1 MSTQLSPQQS
11 ARLAAWAAAR
21 ASGLNNRA
29 TARKLGISE
38 RELIASACGEFAVR
52 LRPEFSSLLAALTV
66 LGEVKCVVR
75 NPWAVLER
83 AGIIEAVGVSP
94 VDRLVV
100 QADRFALDCDV
111 GLWDTAFALE
121 EAGTRGDKLS
131 VQFFTAEGVSAAKFF
146 LRETDRAETFRALAQ
161 AYSAS
166 EQTANELVRAAAPA
180 AYMPLERLVASHHD
194 GLLKFLQA
202 ASDSAV
208 PLQLVVRSGAA
219 TLTTTKSIRRVK
231 RSDEVPWVNI
241 LDDEL
246 DVHLHEES
254 LRYVRLSRDPDTDS
268 GWFHWFSDRRGVALS
283 VRVPERWSELA
294 RAAASIAPQ
303 QDGNA

>member
-1 MSTQLSPQQS
+1 VSTQLSSQES

-38 RELIASACGEFAVR
+38 RELIASACGDFATR
-52 LRPEFSSLLAALTV
+52 LRPEFTSLLAALTA

-83 AGIIEAVGVSP
+83 AGIIEAIQPSGA
-94 VDRLVV
+94 DRLVV

-111 GLWDTAFALE
+111 GLWDAAFVLE
-121 EAGTRGDKLS
+121 EAGTRGNKLS
-131 VQFFTAEGVSAAKFF
+131 VQFFTATGVSAAKFF
-146 LRETDRAETFRALAQ
+146 LRETDGVETLRALAH

-166 EQTANELVRAAAPA
+166 EQTPNELVTAAAPA
-180 AYMPLERLVASHHD
+180 AYMPLERLIAARHD
-194 GLLKFLQA
+194 GLLKFLQL
-202 ASDSAV
+202 ASSSAI
-208 PLQLVVRSGAA
+208 PLRLVVGSGAA
-219 TLTTTKSIRRVK
+219 TLTTAKSIEHVK
-231 RSDEVPWVNI
+231 RSDKLPWVNI
-241 LDDEL
+241 LDDGL

-254 LRYVRLSRDPDTDS
+254 LRYVRLSRAPDTES

-283 VRVPERWSELA
+283 VRVSEHWSALA
-294 RAAASIAPQ
+294 RAAAAITP
-303 QDGNA
+303 